1 VPFRARFDCL
11 WCGARHLTR
20 SPQDLEG
27 WASLCP
33 TCIGRAGDN
42 GFLRTR
48 LRAAL
53 AERSRATEGLA
64 GPVADTSEGPTG
76 PVADASHARG
86 DGADPSEAAGSGA
99 DDFYQR
105 SGRFSAGAIQDAA
118 WLMELDA
125 VTAWLD
131 ALRLGPVVVELG
143 AGGGWWS
150 PLLAADA
157 ELWAYDP
164 DDAALER
171 LRQRLVA
178 HGLRAHLHRRRID
191 EPPDRTVDAVFAA
204 FALGSTPDDA
214 ALDRRLEAV
223 AGWLRPGGRF
233 AFIEAVPTPSGEP
246 VDGPSGPLRALGQ
259 AALRDRLQR
268 HGLLVGTW
276 APAGRSLV
284 AGVAALVGSE
294 GDPGSEPA
302 PVPVATTR

>member
-1 VPFRARFDCL
+1 MPFRARFDCL
-11 WCGARHLTR
+11 WCGTRHLTR

-42 GFLRTR
+42 GFLRAR

-53 AERSRATEGLA
+53 AERSRTAEAL
-64 GPVADTSEGPTG
+64 SG
-76 PVADASHARG
+76 PVADASG
-86 DGADPSEAAGSGA
+86 GPTGQVADAAQAPGSGA

-143 AGGGWWS
+143 SGGGWWS

-178 HGLRAHLHRRRID
+178 HGLRAHLHRRGID
-191 EPPDRTVDAVFAA
+191 EPADRTVDAVFAA

-214 ALDRRLEAV
+214 ALERRLEAV

-233 AFIEAVPTPSGEP
+233 AFIEAAPRHSGEP
-246 VDGPSGPLRALGQ
+246 ADGPAGALRSLEE

-302 PVPVATTR
+302 PVPAATTP